1 MPCSPVVADLERER
15 SSSTATRLR
24 SILILSYTIYK
35 GLCPAHSLLIRAQS
49 RNNSQPMRGQYSGH
63 VITLV
68 Q

>member
-15 SSSTATRLR
+15 SSSTATRL

-35 GLCPAHSLLIRAQS
+35 GLCLGHSLLIRAQS